1 MTSRGSSSREPVARQ
16 ASLSTGGSN
25 EEMLDSLAQASVSNN
40 AQRRSRRSRAGPIG
54 RKSQRERNRTLNKG
68 LSPEEMAILMNQA

>member
-40 AQRRSRRSRAGPIG
+40 AQ
-54 RKSQRERNRTLNKG
+54 
-68 LSPEEMAILMNQA
+68 

>member
-1 MTSRGSSSREPVARQ
+1 MYFFRIERNFYFSSGSFQKTLRIACFPFYCSPVFTFFCR
-16 ASLSTGGSN
+16 
-25 EEMLDSLAQASVSNN
+25 
-40 AQRRSRRSRAGPIG
+40 RRSRRSRAGPIG